1 VYEID
6 KILRE
11 NNRGFIVM
19 KGTRN
24 ERGKDKNSFEAIK
37 ALVLHLSL
45 IKGFSSWHEKKVLV
59 IM

>member
-19 KGTRN
+19 KETR
-24 ERGKDKNSFEAIK
+24 EDKNSLEAIK